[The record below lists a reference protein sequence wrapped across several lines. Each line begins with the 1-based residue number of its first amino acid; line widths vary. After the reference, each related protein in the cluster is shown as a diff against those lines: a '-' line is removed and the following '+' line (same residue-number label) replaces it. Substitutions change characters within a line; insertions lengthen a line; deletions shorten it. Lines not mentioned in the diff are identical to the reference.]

1 MSTKVLADKDVN
13 AAMTEQHA
21 PVKEVKSMEYHRQM
35 LQTKMAQ
42 EETYGTLISL
52 LKTATNFR
60 QDDPVCLALGQHHE
74 PLHRQ
79 DQRSAQQ
86 AREQVRIPSPQLCRT
101 RLTIHLQG
109 QTQVAVRP
117 SQR

>member
-13 AAMTEQHA
+13 AAMEQQA

-35 LQTKMAQ
+35 LQSKMAQ
-42 EETYGTLISL
+42 EESYDTLISL
-52 LKTATNFR
+52 SKTPTNFI

-86 AREQVRIPSPQLCRT
+86 AREQVRIPFPQLYRT

-109 QTQVAVRP
+109 QAQVAVRP